1 MVPQVTVD
9 RSGCR
14 DRGGWARGKQFAGK
28 NGYPCVS
35 DAAIAEMK
43 AADFDQAFHPHGY
56 GRIGGET
63 QFRCGSVVRGLCS

>member
-1 MVPQVTVD
+1 
-9 RSGCR
+9 
-14 DRGGWARGKQFAGK
+14 
-28 NGYPCVS
+28 
-35 DAAIAEMK
+35 MK